1 MNSTQGFNKMIP
13 LKLQVL
19 QEQFSVHQ
27 FAATSQI
34 PEQVFASNFFTI
46 SKTADE
52 LSVVC
57 DAAIQ
62 LNAEKSEDGWSALK
76 VVGPLDFALVG
87 ILAELATT
95 LAQAGISIF
104 AISTYDTDYIL
115 IKTEQ
120 LRLAL
125 KTLLTAGYENV

>member
-1 MNSTQGFNKMIP
+1 MMP

-27 FAATSQI
+27 FAATSKI
-34 PEQVFASNFFTI
+34 PEQVFASSFFTI